1 MTLDYKSLL
10 LLIRRILE
18 DQGEEASSHWE
29 PLGGKGFEV
38 GFCVFC
44 TALRVSKNHFLG
56 IYKQL

>member
-1 MTLDYKSLL
+1 MTL

-18 DQGEEASSHWE
+18 DQGEGDDDHWE

-44 TALRVSKNHFLG
+44 TALRVSTCKKHFLG
-56 IYKQL
+56 TMYKLY